1 MVNTVAVLA
10 CQAEMRPRLRFSP
23 SAMHEKPRWAVFHG
37 FHAWLF
43 RTYPAVFTS
52 EAVTVTKINTL
63 ALLVEIKGSD
73 SALKPLMLASHMDVV
88 PVENRTLDRWTY
100 PPFDGKYDG
109 EFIHG
114 RGAKD
119 DKS

>member
-1 MVNTVAVLA
+1 
-10 CQAEMRPRLRFSP
+10 
-23 SAMHEKPRWAVFHG
+23 MHEKPRWAVFHG